1 MNIFRYINL
10 YVFLITFALGIFAV
24 YIFSDPNKHVM
35 VYPTHENAHLLQY
48 KDQANNCFSIEE
60 TEVPCPRQ
68 NEISTVPPQ
77 VSKA

>member
-1 MNIFRYINL
+1 
-10 YVFLITFALGIFAV
+10 
-24 YIFSDPNKHVM
+24 M